1 MPKNN
6 QWTTVTS
13 KKSQKSKKS
22 TDVKPSLPSTK
33 PKENATVVEYNWDS
47 HQSLNSFK
55 CPMWY
60 CDKGF
65 SKNDDLKRHIKKIHT
80 DKSDTMSSYN
90 SQVSSIQSSVDE

>member
-22 TDVKPSLPSTK
+22 TDVKPVLPSTK

-65 SKNDDLKRHIKKIHT
+65 SNNDDLKRHIKKIHT
-80 DKSDTMSSYN
+80 DKSDTMSSYS
-90 SQVSSIQSSVDE
+90 SQMSFIE